1 MWTLLSEFYIHNFAQ
16 QEGDDARAQC
26 AAIRTYV
33 HPTGRPYPEVVGLA
47 ITLMFDTLFAWL
59 NVRHASA
66 HWVCLV
72 PNIHGLMNK
81 YGTHAYT
88 YVHIAHM

>member
-1 MWTLLSEFYIHNFAQ
+1 MCELLHQSFIHNFAQ

-33 HPTGRPYPEVVGLA
+33 DPTGRLYPEVAGLA

-59 NVRHASA
+59 NARHASV

-72 PNIHGLMNK
+72 QNIHGLMNK

-88 YVHIAHM
+88 